1 MTSLMER
8 TRIIG
13 NINTAC
19 RSGAALHRACDIAG
33 VSLNCWYRWQQ
44 DGVTVPDR
52 RPDCARAEPANKLS
66 AEECAAILNVC
77 NSERF
82 GSLPPSQIVPTL
94 TDEGRYLAS
103 ESSFYR
109 VLRQAGQAYRRGRVA
124 TPRTMNKPTSHTAT
138 APNQVWSWDVT
149 WLPGAVK
156 GQFYKLYLIED
167 IFSRFP
173 VGWEVHAEETGEL
186 AAELVQR
193 TVLGQRCVAQ
203 PLVLHADNGAPM
215 KSYSLKAKL
224 EALGII
230 ASHSRPRVSN
240 DNPFSESL
248 FRTLKYW
255 PKWPSKG
262 FATLTLARQWVA
274 RFIDWYSNEHRHS
287 GIRFVT
293 PAQRHQGQDQAL
305 LQRRHVVYQTARLAR
320 PERWSGATRNWSWI
334 EQVQLNPDRFM
345 PMETREELIAA

>member
-1 MTSLMER
+1 M
-8 TRIIG
+8 
-13 NINTAC
+13 
-19 RSGAALHRACDIAG
+19 HAG
-33 VSLNCWYRWQQ
+33 
-44 DGVTVPDR
+44 
-52 RPDCARAEPANKLS
+52 
-66 AEECAAILNVC
+66 
-77 NSERF
+77 
-82 GSLPPSQIVPTL
+82 
-94 TDEGRYLAS
+94 
-103 ESSFYR
+103 
-109 VLRQAGQAYRRGRVA
+109 
-124 TPRTMNKPTSHTAT
+124 
-138 APNQVWSWDVT
+138 
-149 WLPGAVK
+149 
-156 GQFYKLYLIED
+156 
-167 IFSRFP
+167 
-173 VGWEVHAEETGEL
+173 ETGEL

-193 TVLGQRCVAQ
+193 TVLSQRCATR

-320 PERWSGATRNWSWI
+320 PERWSGTTRNWSWI
-334 EQVQLNPDRFM
+334 AQVQLNPDRVL
-345 PMETREELIAA
+345 PMETVEELIAA